1 MRCERGQATIEWVGL
16 VLLASLVLGALATA
30 VPLVDGRSF
39 GGFLTHRILCA
50 IKGRCSNGDQAL
62 ARAHAPP
69 DAELLRRHAPELV
82 YERGERQLPVDF
94 RTCRA
99 PECSEA
105 PDDPDLD
112 VHRST
117 TGERATAFTN
127 VMRRG
132 GRTYLQYF
140 LYYPDSNSTFAG
152 SDVAWNSTP
161 LRFIGD
167 YPGFHRD
174 DWEGYMVRLE
184 ADGRASVRSTSHG
197 HHQYCKQAE
206 CENDW
211 GPSTGWT
218 RVSRG
223 SHAGH
228 IPLDRRVATNREGG
242 RLARRPG
249 LGGAGKRVRYRPQ
262 LPGIDLRERTTTG
275 DGLRLISLE
284 EVRNRPYRRLD
295 PDIKPPWQKSLY
307 RDPES
312 PES

>member
-16 VLLASLVLGALATA
+16 VLLASLVLGALAIA

-39 GGFLTHRILCA
+39 GGFLSHRILCA

-161 LRFIGD
+161 LRFIGE

>member
-39 GGFLTHRILCA
+39 GGFLSHRILCA

-99 PECSEA
+99 PGCSEA

-211 GPSTGWT
+211 GPITGWT

-228 IPLDRRVATNREGG
+228 IPLDRRVAPNREGG